1 MDASVT
7 CNVLANVME
16 DVTTTQGRVL
26 PVGVDRMDLSVIKHV
41 QQGAPILDVTVTE
54 LVSSV

>member
-1 MDASVT
+1 MT